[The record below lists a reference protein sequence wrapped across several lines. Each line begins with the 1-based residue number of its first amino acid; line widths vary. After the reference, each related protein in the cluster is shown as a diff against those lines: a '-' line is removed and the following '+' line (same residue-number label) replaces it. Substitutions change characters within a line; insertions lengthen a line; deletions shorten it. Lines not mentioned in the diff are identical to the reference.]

1 MRITLEGDGPMRFK
15 VQLVVC
21 AEDGQEET
29 VHELVVL

>member
-1 MRITLEGDGPMRFK
+1 MRFK

-29 VHELVVL
+29 VHEMMVLEKVFSPRV